1 LEEINVLPHFSSITL
16 EDMGE
21 KEDIL
26 GGRVWIWEKGYTF
39 TKEDAVE
46 REMSLVNCSFS

>member
-1 LEEINVLPHFSSITL
+1 VECAISKIRACLGGKMHFLLEEINVLPHFSSITL

-26 GGRVWIWEKGYTF
+26 GGRV
-39 TKEDAVE
+39 
-46 REMSLVNCSFS
+46 